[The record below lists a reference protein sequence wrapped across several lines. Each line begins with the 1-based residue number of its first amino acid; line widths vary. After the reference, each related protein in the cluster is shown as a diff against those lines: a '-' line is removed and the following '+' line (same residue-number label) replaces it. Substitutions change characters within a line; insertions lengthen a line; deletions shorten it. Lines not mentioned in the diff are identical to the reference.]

1 VPLGSPRV
9 AVVTGGSS
17 GIGASVARRLASDG
31 WTCVLIGRREDPL
44 RALASEIGGEFEVCD
59 VSDREAVDAAAA
71 AVESRHSALGLL
83 LNNAGVAGRRMNFLD
98 GLPERIEELIEINY
112 LGNVWVTRAFL
123 PLLEAGDGA
132 QVANVVSVAGTVAL
146 GPYSAS
152 KHAQLAL
159 SRSLAAELRPRG
171 IHVLTV
177 NPGFVETPGFP
188 QAWLGRFEAIVVGP
202 DYVAKRIVQALKL
215 GRSEIFV
222 PGWYRTAAWGQAL
235 TPGALARVRAR
246 RLGRRGTSRR

>member
-1 VPLGSPRV
+1 M
-9 AVVTGGSS
+9 
-17 GIGASVARRLASDG
+17 
-31 WTCVLIGRREDPL
+31 LIGRREDPL
-44 RALASEIGGEFEVCD
+44 RVLASEIDGEFEVCD
-59 VSDREAVDAAAA
+59 VSDREAVDRAAA
-71 AVESRHSALGLL
+71 AVESRHGALGLL
-83 LNNAGVAGRRMNFLD
+83 VNNAGIAGRRMNFFD
-98 GLPERIEELIEINY
+98 GPPERIEELIEINY
-112 LGNVWVTRAFL
+112 LGNLWVTRAFL

-188 QAWLGRFEAIVVGP
+188 QAWLGRLEAIVVGP

-215 GRSEIFV
+215 SRSEIFV

-235 TPGALARVRAR
+235 APGALARVRAR

>member
-1 VPLGSPRV
+1 VPLGQPRV
-9 AVVTGGSS
+9 AVVTGGGS
-17 GIGASVARRLASDG
+17 GIGAAVARQLAGDG

-44 RALASEIGGEFEVCD
+44 RALSSEIAGEYEVCD
-59 VSDREAVDAAAA
+59 VSDREAVERTAA
-71 AVESRHSALGLL
+71 AVASRHRALGLL
-83 LNNAGVAGRRMNFLD
+83 VNNAGIAGRINFLD
-98 GLPERIEELIEINY
+98 GAPERIEELIDINY

-123 PLLEAGDGA
+123 PLLEAGAGA
-132 QVANVVSVAGTVAL
+132 QVANVVSVAGTVAV

-152 KHAQLAL
+152 KHAQLAF

-188 QAWLGRFEAIVVGP
+188 QAHLGRFKAIVVGP
-202 DYVAKRIVQALKL
+202 DYVARRMLRALRR

-222 PGWYRTAAWGQAL
+222 PGWYRTAAWGQMLGPA
-235 TPGALARVRAR
+235 ALARVRAR
-246 RLGRRGTSRR
+246 RLARASTSRR